1 MQTQTTCQ
9 VCGTETGQ
17 DTEKIRLIHPGQRGE
32 NIPLHQ
38 ECRALVKECRA
49 LVKQRHQEFGDA
61 GQHPVSIDQANEMV
75 LYAVETARGRSK

>member
-17 DTEKIRLIHPGQRGE
+17 DTEKIRLIHPGQRGKD
-32 NIPLHQ
+32 ILLHQ
-38 ECRALVKECRA
+38 ECRALVEQCHR
-49 LVKQRHQEFGDA
+49 EFGDA
-61 GQHPVSIDQANEMV
+61 GQRPVSIDHANEMV